1 MDIVIVA
8 AKRTPMGA
16 FQGALSALSAPELGA
31 CAIRAALAAA
41 GIDATR
47 VDEVYL
53 GNVLSA
59 GVGQAPA
66 HQAAIKAGQ
75 FKPGLMIGGGVDA
88 IYTAALEAGVITR
101 DEHATAMRRGMLRD
115 KVIRVDDF
123 PYDFELKAALCDM
136 PDSSPLSK
144 ART

>member
-16 FQGALSALSAPELGA
+16 FQGALSTLSAPELGA

-41 GIDATR
+41 GMGGDR

-66 HQAAIKAGQ
+66 RQAALRAGL
-75 FKPGLMIGGGVDA
+75 P
-88 IYTAALEAGVITR
+88 E
-101 DEHATAMRRGMLRD
+101 RD
-115 KVIRVDDF
+115 KVR
-123 PYDFELKAALCDM
+123 
-136 PDSSPLSK
+136 
-144 ART
+144 